1 MKTYLSLVI
10 RHILNVVGLSFLL
23 YYKQSWM
30 NLAAIGIPIAYVNHV
45 MILLLASQTCCFIY
59 QKTVDMSIKNMALL
73 TQKLKTYYAS
83 EMSWLKKNLKLMDAK
98 LNWINFS
105 FMLFKMKVCLTLHE
119 AGEKQKEIL
128 KKLWHYAHEHLIA
141 LTWALETGIINI
153 LIKRKLRLLRCILHK
168 LY

>member
-1 MKTYLSLVI
+1 MAEEELETNGCEVELDKFFSY
-10 RHILNVVGLSFLL
+10 VV
-23 YYKQSWM
+23 Q
-30 NLAAIGIPIAYVNHV
+30 
-45 MILLLASQTCCFIY
+45 
-59 QKTVDMSIKNMALL
+59 
-73 TQKLKTYYAS
+73 
-83 EMSWLKKNLKLMDAK
+83 
-98 LNWINFS
+98 
-105 FMLFKMKVCLTLHE
+105 KVCLTLHE